1 MFDRLAQE
9 LEAIKDP
16 KSNKD
21 FYITKQ
27 EFEDFCKW
35 FLFEEIKGND
45 KLVEEFCK
53 KFGGDLLAF
62 LADFALTL

>member
-35 FLFEEIKGND
+35 FLVFND
-45 KLVEEFCK
+45 FSVIIFL
-53 KFGGDLLAF
+53 FGF
-62 LADFALTL
+62 I